1 MRGRFVQTAGVP
13 PVFHIYVLFL
23 ILSGIA
29 MLVIAGVRTG
39 QRPARRI
46 WNALFG
52 AAFTSYGLY
61 LLLFFGGGHYLFF
74 YYVFIL
80 PILMIVQFFRDRS
93 AYQARQ
99 QAIGFQAPPPPSPGY
114 GQWAG
119 TDQPSEKQP
128 PAQ

>member
-1 MRGRFVQTAGVP
+1 MPYLPMRGRFVQTAGVP

-23 ILSGIA
+23 IL
-29 MLVIAGVRTG
+29 G